1 MGIDRSSA
9 CLHPVGSVIIWR
21 SLTHRIEMNT
31 SLRIALAQFDF
42 PVGAVRENAQHMID
56 MIASA
61 RDQHQADVVVF
72 PELALSGCPVQDLLC
87 QSGFVDDCQD
97 ALREIA
103 RAASGI
109 VAVVGGPQVMD
120 GVCYNT
126 AHVLRDGV
134 IAETCHKRTLSA
146 STALDERSWFGA
158 GDADNACIFAINGV
172 RIGVLI
178 GQDLHSPAPLACTV
192 AAGAQMV
199 VIPAA
204 MPFERGTHARRDA
217 LIAQRARE
225 SGVALAYV
233 NLVGAQDAL
242 VFDGTSGFT
251 DADGRVHPSAAA
263 FCEQWMIADY
273 HPAQR
278 AFVPQTEV
286 MPSDTSDEA
295 LIWRA
300 LTRAIADYC
309 RKNGFSTVWLGLSG
323 GLDSALV
330 LALAVDAL
338 GAEHVTAVRMPSRY
352 TSDLSNDLAKTQCET
367 LAVRLLTLP
376 VEKPFQGFLD
386 TLGEVFQGRE
396 VDAAEENLQS
406 RIRGSLMMALTNKFG
421 GLLLSTGN
429 KSECA
434 VGYATIYGDMCGG
447 YAPISDVYKSEV
459 YALANWRNAQGPLPV
474 IPQEVIERPPSAE
487 LRPDQRDQDSLPPY
501 DVLDAILYR
510 HIEQAQS
517 AADIISAGFEK
528 TTVERV
534 LRLVRASEW
543 KRHQAAPGPKVSV
556 RAFGVDRRWP
566 ISRCD

>member
-1 MGIDRSSA
+1 MTD
-9 CLHPVGSVIIWR
+9 
-21 SLTHRIEMNT
+21 TT
-31 SLRIALAQFDF
+31 LRIALAQFDF
-42 PVGAVRENAQHMID
+42 PVAAVRDNARRILQL
-56 MIASA
+56 IASA
-61 RDQHQADVVVF
+61 RDEYQADVVVF
-72 PELALSGCPVQDLLC
+72 PELALSGCPAQDLLR
-87 QSGFVDDCQD
+87 QSGFVDECQS
-97 ALREIA
+97 ALREIS

-109 VAVVGGPQVMD
+109 VAVVGAPQVID
-120 GVCYNT
+120 GVCYN
-126 AHVLRDGV
+126 AAYVLRDGV
-134 IAETCHKRTLSA
+134 IAETCHKRTLSTSA
-146 STALDERSWFGA
+146 ALDERPWFDEHEG
-158 GDADNACIFAINGV
+158 GVCTFAVNGIQV
-172 RIGVLI
+172 GVLI
-178 GQDLHSPAPLACTV
+178 GQDLHSPELLLDIV
-192 AAGAQMV
+192 AAGAGLV

-204 MPFERGTHARRDA
+204 LPFARGSRARRDA

-242 VFDGTSGFT
+242 VFEGSSGFA
-251 DADGRVHPSAAA
+251 DADGSVHPPAAA
-263 FCEQWMIADY
+263 FCDQWVIADY
-273 HPAQR
+273 HPPRR
-278 AFVPQTEV
+278 AFVLHTQV
-286 MPSDTSDEA
+286 MPSAASDEA

-352 TSDLSNDLAKTQCET
+352 TSDLSNDLAKAQCET
-367 LAVRLLTLP
+367 LGVRLLTLP

-386 TLGEVFQGRE
+386 TLGELFQGHK
-396 VDAAEENLQS
+396 VDTTEENLQS

-421 GLLLSTGN
+421 GLLLCTGN

-459 YALANWRNAQGPLPV
+459 YALAKWRNAQGVQPV
-474 IPQEVIERPPSAE
+474 IPQEVIDRPPSAE

-501 DVLDAILYR
+501 GELDAILYR

-517 AADIISAGFEK
+517 SAEIISAGFEK
-528 TTVERV
+528 SMVERV

-556 RAFGVDRRWP
+556 RAFGVDRRFP
-566 ISRCD
+566 ISRGG